1 VTRLEVDVAVIGNG
15 SIGCALALRLS
26 AKHPSVK
33 VGLIAPSR
41 RPDCASLA
49 AGAMLGA
56 FGEVQAGVLDSP
68 FGRRKFEAG
77 VQASKMWRRHLDL
90 LNSRLA
96 SVAPVRLDEGTH
108 VVSSPAASQGDDEN
122 FEAIVRA
129 LRELDEPFREVDPDS
144 IAGTAPKNRSAGRR
158 AIYIDEEGT
167 VSAKH
172 LHRAYDEALTRTP
185 AVTTIDAYA
194 ASIEPDGAKQLVR
207 TTTGETVEA
216 RHVVIAAGVHTQRF
230 VERLGLA
237 KRIPR
242 IVFGIGVALVVKVVA
257 GAAPTKVFRSP
268 NRSLAGGL
276 YVVPYGDEYC
286 YLGATSRIS
295 AHATPLPHPGA
306 SRELLTR
313 ATDEV
318 NESFARAEIHK
329 TLVGYRPTTMDTFPL
344 FGRTSI
350 DGIWIASG
358 TRRDGLHLS
367 PKVADELIAA
377 IDTGVQPFAGAFVP
391 ERPLILEREIPP
403 EILSLS
409 EIGDG
414 AL

>member
-26 AKHPSVK
+26 ARHPSVK
-33 VGLIAPSR
+33 VGLIGPSG

-56 FGEVQAGVLDSP
+56 FGELQAGALDVP
-68 FGRRKFEAG
+68 FGRRKFEAA
-77 VQASKMWRRHLDL
+77 VQASKMWHGHLDL

-108 VVSSPAASQGDDEN
+108 VVSNPAASERDDEN
-122 FEAIVRA
+122 FDAIVGS
-129 LRELDEPFREVDPDS
+129 LRELHEPFHEVDPS
-144 IAGTAPKNRSAGRR
+144 GIAGTAPRNRSARRR
-158 AIYIDEEGT
+158 AIYIEEEGT

-185 AVTTIDAYA
+185 GVTTVDAHA
-194 ASIEPDGAKQLVR
+194 ASIEPGGAKRLVL
-207 TTTGETVEA
+207 TTTGETVAA
-216 RHVVIAAGVHTQRF
+216 RHVVIAAGVHTQRL
-230 VERLGLA
+230 VEQLGLA
-237 KRIPR
+237 KRVPR
-242 IVFGIGVALVVKVVA
+242 IVFGIGVALIVKVA

-276 YVVPYGDEYC
+276 YVVPYANGYC

-295 AHATPLPHPGA
+295 AHAAPLPHPGA
-306 SRELLTR
+306 AGELLTR

-318 NESFARAEIHK
+318 NESFARAQIHK

-344 FGRTSI
+344 FGPTSI

-367 PKVADELIAA
+367 PKAADELIAA
-377 IDTGVQPFAGAFVP
+377 MDTGVQPFAGAFVP
-391 ERPLILEREIPP
+391 ERPLIREHGIPP
-403 EILSLS
+403 ELL
-409 EIGDG
+409 
-414 AL
+414 ALYEMG